1 MLYRLYSTFQETK
14 VMEKLRRLTKSVSH
28 LVAFGILALSLHLP
42 AAHAGMIGT
51 EAVVN
56 ATQIQQDRERL
67 RDIFNRDDVKA
78 QLLARGVDPAQVQAR
93 VDSLTDQEVQ
103 SLSGKIDQLPA
114 GGDSLL
120 GVLVFIFIVLLITD
134 ILGFT
139 NIFPFVKHPK
149 R

>member
-1 MLYRLYSTFQETK
+1 
-14 VMEKLRRLTKSVSH
+14 MEKLRRLSKPVSH
-28 LVAFGILALSLHLP
+28 LVVLGLLALSLHLT

-56 ATQIQQDRERL
+56 AAQVQQDRERL
-67 RDIFNRDDVKA
+67 RDVFNRDDVKA

-103 SLSGKIDQLPA
+103 SLSGKLDQLPA
-114 GGDSLL
+114 GGDGFL
-120 GVLVFIFIVLLITD
+120 GALVFVFIVLLITD

-139 NIFPFVKHPK
+139 NIFPFVKHQK
-149 R
+149 RY

>member
-1 MLYRLYSTFQETK
+1 
-14 VMEKLRRLTKSVSH
+14 MEILRRLTKPVGH
-28 LVAFGILALSLHLP
+28 LVIFSLLILCLPLP

-56 ATQIQQDRERL
+56 AAQVQQNRERL
-67 RDIFNRDDVKA
+67 RDVFNRDDVKA

-103 SLSGKIDQLPA
+103 SLSGKLDELPA
-114 GGDSLL
+114 GGDSFL
-120 GVLVFIFIVLLITD
+120 GALVFIFIVLLITD

>member
-1 MLYRLYSTFQETK
+1 MDR
-14 VMEKLRRLTKSVSH
+14 LRRLTKPVSQ
-28 LVAFGILALSLHLP
+28 LVAFGLLALSLPLP
-42 AAHAGMIGT
+42 AAHTGMIGT

-56 ATQIQQDRERL
+56 AAQVQQDRERL
-67 RDIFNRDDVKA
+67 RSTLNRDDVKA
-78 QLLARGVDPAQVQAR
+78 QLLARGVDPSQVQAR
-93 VDSLTDQEVQ
+93 VDSLTDQEV
-103 SLSGKIDQLPA
+103 LALNGKIDQLPA

-120 GVLVFIFIVLLITD
+120 GALVFIFIVLLITD

>member
-1 MLYRLYSTFQETK
+1 
-14 VMEKLRRLTKSVSH
+14 MEKLRRLTKPISH
-28 LVAFGILALSLHLP
+28 LVVFGLLTLTLHLP

-56 ATQIQQDRERL
+56 AAQVQQDRERL
-67 RDIFNRDDVKA
+67 QNVLNRDDVQA
-78 QLLARGVDPAQVQAR
+78 QLLARGVDPSQVQAR

-103 SLSGKIDQLPA
+103 ALSGKIDRLPA
-114 GGDSLL
+114 GGDAL
-120 GVLVFIFIVLLITD
+120 GLLVFLFIVLLITD
-134 ILGFT
+134 IMGFT

>member
-1 MLYRLYSTFQETK
+1 MDR
-14 VMEKLRRLTKSVSH
+14 LRRLTKPVGH

-42 AAHAGMIGT
+42 AAQAGMIGT

-56 ATQIQQDRERL
+56 AAQVQQDRERL
-67 RDIFNRDDVKA
+67 RDVFNRDDVKA
-78 QLLARGVDPAQVQAR
+78 QLIARGVDPAQVQAR

-103 SLSGKIDQLPA
+103 TLNGKLDQLPA